1 MQPLPG
7 TRSSTETQITL
18 SGIVTLTKVP
28 KQYAFVL
35 EGDINPVPE
44 PSTYAGLL
52 GITCV
57 SLLAYGWRRK
67 RQQAA

>member
-1 MQPLPG
+1 MNVLG
-7 TRSSTETQITL
+7 NSGSTSTYF
-18 SGIVTLTKVP
+18 GLTGVELFTIAP
-28 KQYAFVL
+28 AAV
-35 EGDINPVPE
+35 VPE